1 MGAEDFGFFAQQI
14 PACYVRFGLRTQEDT
29 YIPLHSPLFD
39 IDENVLGIGTAFLER
54 VVRVAVDRYA

>member
-1 MGAEDFGFFAQQI
+1 M
-14 PACYVRFGLRTQEDT
+14 RFGLRTQEDT